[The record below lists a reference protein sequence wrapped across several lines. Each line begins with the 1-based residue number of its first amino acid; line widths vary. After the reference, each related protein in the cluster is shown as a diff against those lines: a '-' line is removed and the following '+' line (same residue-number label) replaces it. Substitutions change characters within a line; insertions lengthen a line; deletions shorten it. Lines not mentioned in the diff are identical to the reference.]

1 MSGIVCAIRGGPASQ
16 PTINRAIALAKAK
29 KLPLYFVYIV
39 DIEFLRH
46 TSHVRSHT
54 ILAEMRQMGEF
65 ILLTAET
72 KAELQGVTAQGVV
85 HEGNVGEQIV
95 RLCRETAAEFVV
107 MGRPA
112 MTETDVF
119 TTDKLHQF
127 GRKIEQ
133 ETGARVIFAEEMGE

>member
-16 PTINRAIALAKAK
+16 PTIFQAIDLAREKS
-29 KLPLYFVYIV
+29 LPLYFVYIV

-65 ILLTAET
+65 ILLTAQT
-72 KAELQGVTAQGVV
+72 KAEAQGVMAQGVV
-85 HEGNVGEQIV
+85 REGVVSEQIV
-95 RLCRETAAEFVV
+95 QLCREKAAGFVI

-112 MTETDVF
+112 ETETDVF
-119 TTDKLHQF
+119 TAERLLQF
-127 GRKIEQ
+127 GQKIEQ
-133 ETGARVIFAEEMGE
+133 ETGAAMIFAEETNE